1 MLDKICTDLTTSK
14 RLKELEI
21 EIKTKFY
28 WESDIYNQNY
38 SVGCW
43 YEKPQDNVG
52 YFEYIPCFT
61 LEQILEILPKEIEAD
76 FDEETQTYRSTY
88 IFKLSTAETGYFM
101 GYVNLI
107 SDNIYIDFRCIKDN
121 LVTTAARLLIKLI
134 EEKK

>member
-107 SDNIYIDFRCIKDN
+107 SDNIYIDFRCIEDN
-121 LVTTAARLLIKLI
+121 LATTAARLLIKLI

>member
-14 RLKELEI
+14 RLKELGI
-21 EIKTKFY
+21 EMKTKFY

-61 LEQILEILPKEIEAD
+61 LEQILEILPKIIKQKECPLSL
-76 FDEETQTYRSTY
+76 R
-88 IFKLSTAETGYFM
+88 FKLHEAKGESYIEYSNPYFNK
-101 GYVNLI
+101 YEYRTDISADENLA
-107 SDNIYIDFRCIKDN
+107 
-121 LVTTAARLLIKLI
+121 TTAARLLIKLI

>member
-14 RLKELEI
+14 RLKELGI
-21 EIKTKFY
+21 EMKTKFY

-76 FDEETQTYRSTY
+76 FDEETQTYRS
-88 IFKLSTAETGYFM
+88 
-101 GYVNLI
+101 
-107 SDNIYIDFRCIKDN
+107 IYIDFRCIKDN
-121 LVTTAARLLIKLI
+121 LATTAARLLIKLI

>member
-61 LEQILEILPKEIEAD
+61 LEQILEVLPKEIEAD

-121 LVTTAARLLIKLI
+121 LATTAARLLIKLI